1 MSTPLVPLVVPSVY
15 KVEGL
20 RVHLPRRM
28 ARCTPDMKA
37 AIRALASAVAERGGN
52 LYLSDLFRSYEMQ
65 LQAYLD
71 FASGKKSAFSPPP
84 GGSLHEAGR
93 ALDLDLKGVKMSL
106 AALWEL
112 TAPAG
117 LTPIIDRPDGK
128 ASEAWHFECRGSHQ
142 LVYDH
147 YQAGKGTN
155 FSKPYKAM
163 AASAILAVDVKVDA
177 FRGKEAGA
185 YLQSALVRLGQD
197 IGNIDGD
204 IGPKTRRGLAAL
216 GLAGGSAADLRAGVD
231 ALLTERFPRE
241 HFDPSTD
248 ELMAMRP
255 HEDGPPVDLQSAR
268 PGSSISTMDAMTD
281 GR

>member
-1 MSTPLVPLVVPSVY
+1 MPTPLVSVIVPSVY

-37 AIRALASAVAERGGN
+37 AIRALASAVSGKGGT

-71 FASGKKSAFSPPP
+71 YASGKKNAFSPPP

-117 LTPIIDRPDGK
+117 LTPIIAAPDGK

-147 YQAGKGTN
+147 YQAGKGRN
-155 FSKPYKAM
+155 FSTPYKAM
-163 AASAILAVDVKVDA
+163 AASAILGVGVRVDV
-177 FRGKEAGA
+177 FRGKEASA
-185 YLQSALVRLGQD
+185 YLQAALVRLGQD

-216 GLAGGSAADLRAGVD
+216 GLTGGSAADLRAGVD
-231 ALLTERFPRE
+231 ALLHERFPGE
-241 HFDPSTD
+241 FFDGSTE
-248 ELMAMRP
+248 ELVAMRP
-255 HEDGPPVDLQSAR
+255 DDDLPTDHQSAR
-268 PGSSISTMDAMTD
+268 LGSSISTMDAITP
-281 GR
+281 GT

>member
-1 MSTPLVPLVVPSVY
+1 MPTPLVPVIIPSVY

-28 ARCTPDMKA
+28 ARCPPDMKA
-37 AIRALASAVAERGGN
+37 SIRALGGAVSAKGGS
-52 LYLSDLFRSYEMQ
+52 LYLSDLFRSHEMQ

-71 FASGKKSAFSPPP
+71 YASGKKSAFSPPP

-93 ALDLDLKGVKMSL
+93 ALDLDLKAVKMPL

-112 TAPAG
+112 TAAAG
-117 LTPIIDRPDGK
+117 LTPIIPRADGK

-142 LVYDH
+142 LVYEH
-147 YQAGKGTN
+147 YEAGRGRN
-155 FSKPYKAM
+155 FSAPYKAM
-163 AASAILAVDVKVDA
+163 AASAILAVGARVDL

-204 IGPKTRRGLAAL
+204 IGPKTLRGLAAL
-216 GLAGGSAADLRAGVD
+216 GLTTGSLEDLRAGVE
-231 ALLTERFPRE
+231 ALLQERFPGE
-241 HFDPSTD
+241 YFEASTD
-248 ELMAMRP
+248 ELVALRP
-255 HEDGPPVDLQSAR
+255 HDDAPSGEFQSAR
-268 PGSSISTMDAMTD
+268 LGSSISTMDAMTA